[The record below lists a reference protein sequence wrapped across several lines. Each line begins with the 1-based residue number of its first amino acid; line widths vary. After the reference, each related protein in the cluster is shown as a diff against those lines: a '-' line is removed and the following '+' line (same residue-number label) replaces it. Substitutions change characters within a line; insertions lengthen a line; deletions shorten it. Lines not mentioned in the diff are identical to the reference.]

1 MRAIIVSFTLLM
13 VVFLSKICIATNI
26 DSLQIQLDSTDDIAE
41 RVELLIELSSAIRS
55 TDEQQSQFY
64 LERAKTLAI
73 DNNYCKGVGLVIQVE
88 ARRYENADAYIQAID
103 AYESSLGYFYE
114 CHSMN
119 EAAYNLYR
127 LCSLYK
133 TIGDFSEALEKGQES
148 LEIYRKMND
157 LTGLRR
163 IFNALGSVYRYQG
176 DYDQAINYYSRSLEI
191 SEQQNYARG
200 VGAALNN
207 WGLVHKLKGDLE
219 LALQFY
225 HRSYE
230 VKKEIG
236 SKHSIANYYN
246 NIGIIYLELDSLDI
260 AHDCFRKT
268 LALRQEID
276 DKKGLVSVYHNF
288 GDYYIK
294 RKEYKTAIDY
304 LHRGIQIANGMD
316 VPDKEKYLYKS
327 LTEAYEEADQPK
339 KALAAYKTYKML
351 SDSLYSSEKALDFA
365 RNEMSFKK
373 KSKLQQEKIK
383 SQQYILT
390 WGIAVAGLLVLFLI
404 MLVLFQRQ
412 KSKTVKHKL
421 EAKELKLQQQEIQK
435 EVDVKNKEL
444 AAFSMNLAQQSQLT
458 EDMLVRLRKLLPV
471 MKKDNCR
478 EIQELIKEV
487 EQSSHN
493 KGWEEFEIRFLQV
506 HEEFYERLMQT
517 YPNLTPNEKRLCAF
531 LKLDMNT
538 KEISQITGQ
547 SPHSVNVAR
556 TRLRKKLHLN
566 NTDTSLHDFVS
577 CI

>member
-1 MRAIIVSFTLLM
+1 M
-13 VVFLSKICIATNI
+13 
-26 DSLQIQLDSTDDIAE
+26 
-41 RVELLIELSSAIRS
+41 
-55 TDEQQSQFY
+55 
-64 LERAKTLAI
+64 
-73 DNNYCKGVGLVIQVE
+73 
-88 ARRYENADAYIQAID
+88 
-103 AYESSLGYFYE
+103 
-114 CHSMN
+114 
-119 EAAYNLYR
+119 
-127 LCSLYK
+127 
-133 TIGDFSEALEKGQES
+133 
-148 LEIYRKMND
+148 
-157 LTGLRR
+157 
-163 IFNALGSVYRYQG
+163 
-176 DYDQAINYYSRSLEI
+176 
-191 SEQQNYARG
+191 
-200 VGAALNN
+200 
-207 WGLVHKLKGDLE
+207 
-219 LALQFY
+219 
-225 HRSYE
+225 
-230 VKKEIG
+230 
-236 SKHSIANYYN
+236 
-246 NIGIIYLELDSLDI
+246 
-260 AHDCFRKT
+260 
-268 LALRQEID
+268 
-276 DKKGLVSVYHNF
+276 
-288 GDYYIK
+288 
-294 RKEYKTAIDY
+294 
-304 LHRGIQIANGMD
+304 
-316 VPDKEKYLYKS
+316 
-327 LTEAYEEADQPK
+327 
-339 KALAAYKTYKML
+339 
-351 SDSLYSSEKALDFA
+351 
-365 RNEMSFKK
+365 
-373 KSKLQQEKIK
+373 
-383 SQQYILT
+383 
-390 WGIAVAGLLVLFLI
+390 AGLLVLFLI